1 MFATTAAVSDEEK
14 DVLYRL
20 RYQVFVVEQHKYKAT
35 ANHRDRM
42 LRDELDDVAE
52 HLCLFQNDQIIGSLR
67 QVRGREH
74 ASEEMWRQFGLE
86 DFAAFPDC
94 FFGFSGRLMLPRTER
109 GSLGLVNLLQT
120 NYERGRTAGAMFDFI
135 MCNPHLVRLYEQLGY
150 RRYKQHFFDPNHGY
164 NVPMVFLADD
174 VAHLQDIRSPFL
186 PVAQLWPS
194 HPEISLWFHQQFPHN
209 AAITSAVTSPEIFSK
224 AVAEKIGADEVPL
237 LAEFSQDELHALFV
251 ACTRLHVDAGARLAR
266 QGDMGEE
273 LYIILEGSA
282 ETRAADCNPAR
293 QRVLGTYTRGDFF
306 GELSVLTGNPRTN
319 DIVAISDLDVLFFDR
334 ATLLKFMK
342 RKPSLAAKLL
352 LNMAR
357 VVAERL
363 HAPCEIAMTGT

>member
-1 MFATTAAVSDEEK
+1 MFSTTAAISDEEK

-20 RYQVFVVEQHKYKAT
+20 RYEVFVVEQRKYKET
-35 ANHRDRM
+35 ANHSDRM
-42 LRDELDDVAE
+42 LRDHLDDVAE
-52 HLCLFQNDQIIGSLR
+52 HLCLLQNDQIIGSLR

-86 DFAAFPDC
+86 DFAAFPDS

-135 MCNPHLVRLYEQLGY
+135 VCNPHLVRLYEQLGY

-164 NVPMVFLADD
+164 NVAMVFLADD
-174 VAHLQDIRSPFL
+174 VPHLEDIRSPFL

-194 HPEISLWFHQQFPHN
+194 KPEISQWFHQQFPDN
-209 AAITSAVTSPEIFSK
+209 TTIVSAVTSPETFAKS
-224 AVAEKIGADEVPL
+224 VAEKIGAGEVPL
-237 LAEFSQDELHALFV
+237 LAEFSHDELHALIV
-251 ACTRLHVDAGARLAR
+251 ACTRLHVEAGARLAR

-273 LYIILEGSA
+273 LYLILEGNAEARVTDSSA
-282 ETRAADCNPAR
+282 ARPQVIETF
-293 QRVLGTYTRGDFF
+293 GRGDFF
-306 GELSVLTGNPRTN
+306 GELSVLTGKPRTS
-319 DIVAISDLDVLFFDR
+319 DVVATSDLDVLFFDR

-342 RKPSLAAKLL
+342 RKPGLAAKLL
-352 LNMAR
+352 LNIAC

-363 HAPCEIAMTGT
+363 HAPCEISTA

>member
-1 MFATTAAVSDEEK
+1 MFSTTAATSDEEK

-20 RYQVFVVEQHKYKAT
+20 RYEVFVVEQHKYKDT
-35 ANHRDRM
+35 ANHGNRM
-42 LRDELDDVAE
+42 LRDHLDDVAE
-52 HLCLFQNDQIIGSLR
+52 HLCLFQNDQTIGSLR

-86 DFAAFPDC
+86 DFAAFPDS

-120 NYERGRTAGAMFDFI
+120 NYERGRTAGAVFDFI
-135 MCNPHLVRLYEQLGY
+135 ICNPHLVRLYEQLGY

-174 VAHLQDIRSPFL
+174 VPHLEDIRSPFL

-194 HPEISLWFHQQFPHN
+194 RPEISQWFHQQFPHN
-209 AAITSAVTSPEIFSK
+209 TAIVSAVTSPEAFAKS
-224 AVAEKIGADEVPL
+224 VAEKIGADEMPL
-237 LAEFSQDELHALFV
+237 FAEFSHDELHALIV

-273 LYIILEGSA
+273 LYLILEGNA
-282 ETRAADCNPAR
+282 EARAADCGAAR
-293 QRVLGTYTRGDFF
+293 QRVIETFGRGDFF
-306 GELSVLTGNPRTN
+306 GELSVLTGNPRAS
-319 DIVAISDLDVLFFDR
+319 DLVATSDLDVLFFDR
-334 ATLLKFMK
+334 TTLLKFMK
-342 RKPSLAAKLL
+342 RKPGLAAKLL
-352 LNMAR
+352 LNIAR
-357 VVAERL
+357 AVAKRL
-363 HAPCEIAMTGT
+363 HAPRELSIA

>member
-1 MFATTAAVSDEEK
+1 MFSTIAAISEEEK
-14 DVLYRL
+14 EVLYRL
-20 RYQVFVVEQHKYKAT
+20 RYEVFVVEQHKYKET
-35 ANHRDRM
+35 ANHVDRM
-42 LRDELDDVAE
+42 LRDHLDDVAE
-52 HLCLFQNDQIIGSLR
+52 HLCLFQNSQIIGSLR

-86 DFAAFPDC
+86 DFAAFPDS

-120 NYERGRTAGAMFDFI
+120 NYERGRTAGAVFDFI
-135 MCNPHLVRLYEQLGY
+135 ICNPHLVRLYEQLGY

-174 VAHLQDIRSPFL
+174 VPHLEEIRSPFL

-194 HPEISLWFHQQFPHN
+194 HPEISQWFHQQFPHN
-209 AAITSAVTSPEIFSK
+209 ATIISAVTSPEAFAKS
-224 AVAEKIGADEVPL
+224 VAEKIGADDVPL
-237 LAEFSQDELHALFV
+237 FAEFSSDELRTVIV

-273 LYIILEGSA
+273 LYLILEGNA
-282 ETRAADCNPAR
+282 EAR
-293 QRVLGTYTRGDFF
+293 VTGCGVARLQLIEMFGRGDFF
-306 GELSVLTGNPRTN
+306 GELSVLTGNPRAS
-319 DIVAISDLDVLFFDR
+319 DVVATSDLDLLFFDR

-342 RKPSLAAKLL
+342 RKPGVAAKLL
-352 LNMAR
+352 LNIAR
-357 VVAERL
+357 VVANRL
-363 HAPCEIAMTGT
+363 HASRDRSLT

>member
-1 MFATTAAVSDEEK
+1 M
-14 DVLYRL
+14 LYRL
-20 RYQVFVVEQHKYKAT
+20 RYEVFVVEQHKYKET
-35 ANHRDRM
+35 ANHGERM
-42 LRDELDDVAE
+42 LRDHLDDVAE

-74 ASEEMWRQFGLE
+74 ASEEMWKQFGLD
-86 DFAAFPDC
+86 DFAAFPDSY
-94 FFGFSGRLMLPRTER
+94 FGFSGRLMLPRTER

-135 MCNPHLVRLYEQLGY
+135 ICNPHLVRLYEQLGY
-150 RRYKQHFFDPNHGY
+150 RRYRQDFFDPNHGY

-174 VAHLQDIRSPFL
+174 VPHLEDIRSPFL

-194 HPEISLWFHQQFPHN
+194 QPKISQWFHQQFPYN
-209 AAITSAVTSPEIFSK
+209 AASASAVISPETFAKS
-224 AVAEKIGADEVPL
+224 VAEKIGGNEIPL
-237 LAEFSQDELHALFV
+237 LAEFSNDELHALFV

-273 LYIILEGSA
+273 LYLILEGNA
-282 ETRAADCNPAR
+282 EARATHCGAAR
-293 QRVLGTYTRGDFF
+293 PQVIESFGRGDFF
-306 GELSVLTGNPRTN
+306 GELSVLTGNPRT
-319 DIVAISDLDVLFFDR
+319 SDVIATSELDVLFFDR

-342 RKPSLAAKLL
+342 RKPELAAKLL
-352 LNMAR
+352 LNIAR

-363 HAPCEIAMTGT
+363 HVPCKFSTV